1 MVERSL
7 SIIVRKPP
15 HGWIPGQALL
25 PVGRRPERQTMRL
38 APYQKDGN
46 RGFTLMGECSS
57 SIITI
62 EEHSGRIHDSR
73 TKVLLVQLSPTHE
86 IIREKYVLSLFCVEY
101 LHSKLPRAGSNGK
114 CDMIVHRETLFEDSY
129 RHIMEKTPA
138 ELRHKLWIEF
148 FGETGLDYGGVTRE
162 WFFLLSHEIFNP
174 YYGLFEYS
182 AT

>member
-1 MVERSL
+1 DPRFENE
-7 SIIVRKPP
+7 SIAGPAIPYSRDYKRK
-15 HGWIPGQALL
+15 
-25 PVGRRPERQTMRL
+25 
-38 APYQKDGN
+38 
-46 RGFTLMGECSS
+46 
-57 SIITI
+57 
-62 EEHSGRIHDSR
+62 
-73 TKVLLVQLSPTHE
+73 
-86 IIREKYVLSLFCVEY
+86 VEY